1 MNLLTWLGGSM
12 PYIDITPGDY
22 PELHEDA
29 ACDKHR
35 ELVEASQIEAL
46 QRRIVERG
54 GTVTVAQH
62 VERLKERKI

>member
-1 MNLLTWLGGSM
+1 MNLLSLLTLFGGA

-35 ELVEASQIEAL
+35 ELVNEAQIEAL
-46 QRRIVERG
+46 QRRIIERG
-54 GTVTVAQH
+54 GIVAKDGK
-62 VERLKERKI
+62 R